1 MLSRKSKVNET
12 LFKGQDSSVISKKS
26 AFREVSTT
34 VSKIMKIDL
43 RIVIESLANRE
54 IISNTALVQGIAI
67 PHIILPKSFSPWLFI
82 FRSSK
87 NISDWKCLD
96 DSKVRVLIC
105 LVVPQEL
112 SQKDKNFKEVR
123 RIINKLAEDDVVSRI
138 SKAETAKQVIDI
150 LRR

>member
-1 MLSRKSKVNET
+1 MSGKSKAIEN
-12 LFKGQDSSVISKKS
+12 LFKGQDGSAISKKI
-26 AFREVSTT
+26 AFKEVSTT
-34 VSKIMKIDL
+34 VSKIMKVDL
-43 RIVIESLANRE
+43 RTVIESLENRE

-67 PHIILPKSFSPWLFI
+67 PHIILPKSFLPWLLI

-87 NISDWKCLD
+87 YISDWKCLD

-112 SQKDKNFKEVR
+112 GQKDENFKEVR
-123 RIINKLAEDDVVSRI
+123 RIINKLAEDDIVSRI
-138 SKAETAKQVIDI
+138 SKAENAKQVIDI